1 MSDPDH
7 APDADSDAN
16 NRAGPEGDPADGRA
30 RSADAD
36 QQATPRLVNPPDS
49 DETDPSADDAEPP
62 REPTPIEPEAP
73 RAENVVFVLLGVLGT
88 VALLATAIVPG
99 VL

>member
-16 NRAGPEGDPADGRA
+16 NHVGPEADPADGRA

-36 QQATPRLVNPPDS
+36 QQATPRFVNPPGGDGA
-49 DETDPSADDAEPP
+49 DPPADDAEQPQ
-62 REPTPIEPEAP
+62 EPAPIEPEAL